1 MILVK
6 LEGRE
11 AFQAAFFFGFSFNLF
26 SIYWIA
32 MVTPPGMIAAVFL
45 VSLYYASALLIFNK
59 VYHINRFAGFLSL
72 PFVWVGMEN
81 FRSLTQF
88 AFPWSDLGYSQSYY
102 LYIAQIVSVISVSG
116 LSFLIVTVNLLL
128 YQVFRKELSIEKKLT
143 SIFSSAAI
151 ILGLTAYGWVTMPVI
166 PIEGTIKIGML
177 QGAVPIDV
185 KWDKQSRQ
193 FSLDLYDSLTQSIA
207 DTGIALFVWPETS
220 APCYLSNDTWCA
232 DQVREIVKKSNSYHL
247 VGALGAEFTGPNE
260 YKSYNSSYQYSPLGR
275 LESRYDKVKL
285 VPFAEQVPYQ
295 EQLWFLR
302 AAALK
307 KVLTFIETYDVT
319 WWSDFYPGDSA
330 QLFELPDYFYGL
342 LLCFES
348 TFPDYSRQ
356 YVLDGAEF
364 LVGITNDTW
373 FGESVGIYMHSRI
386 FLMRCIENRI
396 WGVRVANSGI
406 SYITDGYGRIREQ
419 LPVGEVSARVGKV
432 GEFKGYSAF
441 TRIGNLTGKLS
452 WLITLA
458 LATIFFFRWLLAK
471 LFLRKP

>member
-11 AFQAAFFFGFSFNLF
+11 AFQAAFFFGFCFNLF
-26 SIYWIA
+26 SMYWIA

-45 VSLYYASALLIFNK
+45 VSSYYAIALLIFNK

-128 YQVFRKELSIEKKLT
+128 YQLFRKELSIEKKLT

-193 FSLDLYDSLTQSIA
+193 YSLDLYDSLTQSIA
-207 DTGIALFVWPETS
+207 DTGIVLFVWPETS

-232 DQVREIVKKSNSYHL
+232 DQVREIVKNQT
-247 VGALGAEFTGPNE
+247 A
-260 YKSYNSSYQYSPLGR
+260 
-275 LESRYDKVKL
+275 
-285 VPFAEQVPYQ
+285 
-295 EQLWFLR
+295 
-302 AAALK
+302 
-307 KVLTFIETYDVT
+307 IT
-319 WWSDFYPGDSA
+319 W
-330 QLFELPDYFYGL
+330 
-342 LLCFES
+342 
-348 TFPDYSRQ
+348 
-356 YVLDGAEF
+356 
-364 LVGITNDTW
+364 
-373 FGESVGIYMHSRI
+373 
-386 FLMRCIENRI
+386 
-396 WGVRVANSGI
+396 
-406 SYITDGYGRIREQ
+406 
-419 LPVGEVSARVGKV
+419 
-432 GEFKGYSAF
+432 
-441 TRIGNLTGKLS
+441 
-452 WLITLA
+452 
-458 LATIFFFRWLLAK
+458 
-471 LFLRKP
+471 